1 MKLPTFFL
9 SFSKGQRR
17 AILLLLGL
25 IVFIQLA
32 FYLIS
37 IKGSGPVTTT
47 EEEKQWLALQ
57 PRLDSLRMAHPEN
70 IRKVYPFN
78 PNFISDHKG
87 YMLGLTTG
95 QIDKLHAFRN
105 SGKFVDSPADFQ
117 RVTGVHDTVLARI
130 SPYFKFPD
138 WVVKKQ
144 REKAKGT
151 AMAVAGNHMLYEKP
165 PVEKAEKKVIRK
177 DINAALEEDLVQ
189 VYGIGPAFAK
199 KILRRRATLGAFVS
213 MEQLEEFPEFSAE
226 AVAGLKKH
234 FDVIAPPKVE
244 KLNVNSASL
253 HTLSGFPYFTK
264 DLARAIITRRSMRGK
279 ISHIDELLKINQ
291 FPVDKE
297 KIIALYLEF

>member
-1 MKLPTFFL
+1 MKLPPFFL
-9 SFSKGQRR
+9 NFSKVQRR

-25 IVFIQLA
+25 IGIVQLA
-32 FYLIS
+32 FYFIS
-37 IKGSGPVTTT
+37 IKGSSTAPAT

-70 IRKVYPFN
+70 VRKVYPFN

-87 YMLGLTTG
+87 YMLGLTTD

-117 RVTGVHDTVLARI
+117 KVTGVHDTLLAKI

-138 WVVKKQ
+138 WVIKKQ
-144 REKAKGT
+144 QEKAKGAPVT
-151 AMAVAGNHMLYEKP
+151 AAENYKAYDKPLPEKTG
-165 PVEKAEKKVIRK
+165 KKIVRK
-177 DINAALEEDLVQ
+177 DINTALEEDLVE

-199 KILRRRATLGAFVS
+199 KILRRRGTLGAFVS
-213 MEQLEEFPEFSAE
+213 MDQMDEFPEFSPE

-234 FDVIAPPKVE
+234 YDVMAAPQVE
-244 KLNVNSASL
+244 KLNINSASL
-253 HTLSGFPYFTK
+253 NTLAGFPYFNR
-264 DLARAIITRRSMRGK
+264 DIARAIITRRSMKGK
-279 ISHIDELLKINQ
+279 IANIDELLKINQ